1 MQAVSVSILIYF
13 SLFIANCCGSAD
25 VHVNSTFILDSSNR
39 VRIYH
44 GANFVVKQFPWYPP
58 ELLDPN
64 YVAQLSKSGF
74 NVIRLGMMWSGVE
87 PQPQKY
93 NVTYLNTMQKIIAL
107 LESNNIF
114 VFLDMHQDV
123 LSNRTGTYDG
133 IPGWLYDRL
142 PPPEHPYPWPLQ
154 TAPSYENWFLG
165 YLTEACSHAFQCLYN
180 NTAGATDAM
189 GNFWKLVASTYKQSS
204 NLLGYELINEPWA
217 GNYIADPLLL
227 LPGIAGATNLQPFYD
242 RLAKAIRSVDEDT
255 LIFYEPVTWG
265 VRLNGKYF
273 GSGFTHVP
281 GGNDY
286 RNRSVLSYHYYCT
299 ILSIEPVP
307 GNTSIPV
314 FDRVLCD
321 DIEGPALFNSVQIDL
336 EQLGGSA
343 FLTEFGACD
352 DDFPTCD
359 DQINWSLQSA
369 DAFLQS
375 WTYWGEFFNDPVK
388 FKSLSRVYAR
398 AIAGRPLSMGY
409 IASEKHFYLSYVIDK
424 SIKEPTEIFIPSVQF
439 PKGNY
444 NVTVTEEL
452 KWRVDSKNPSVILV
466 EPSDAIMNNQDK
478 NIIGFVSIFPKN

>member
-13 SLFIANCCGSAD
+13 ALFIANCCGSAD

-180 NTAGATDAM
+180 NTAGAT
-189 GNFWKLVASTYKQSS
+189 
-204 NLLGYELINEPWA
+204 
-217 GNYIADPLLL
+217 
-227 LPGIAGATNLQPFYD
+227 
-242 RLAKAIRSVDEDT
+242 
-255 LIFYEPVTWG
+255 
-265 VRLNGKYF
+265 
-273 GSGFTHVP
+273 
-281 GGNDY
+281 
-286 RNRSVLSYHYYCT
+286 
-299 ILSIEPVP
+299 
-307 GNTSIPV
+307 
-314 FDRVLCD
+314 
-321 DIEGPALFNSVQIDL
+321 
-336 EQLGGSA
+336 
-343 FLTEFGACD
+343 
-352 DDFPTCD
+352 
-359 DQINWSLQSA
+359 
-369 DAFLQS
+369 
-375 WTYWGEFFNDPVK
+375 
-388 FKSLSRVYAR
+388 
-398 AIAGRPLSMGY
+398 
-409 IASEKHFYLSYVIDK
+409 
-424 SIKEPTEIFIPSVQF
+424 
-439 PKGNY
+439 
-444 NVTVTEEL
+444 
-452 KWRVDSKNPSVILV
+452 
-466 EPSDAIMNNQDK
+466 
-478 NIIGFVSIFPKN
+478 